1 MDKYDLLVGSYSEF
15 GICKLSFDNGNL
27 TTVLLD
33 DSFKDCSYLYKYNNT
48 IFNVVEGSDF
58 ENSFIVARNLNLS
71 IINSLKSSGFSPCY
85 ISLDKY
91 RHLLYVANYGDGSF
105 GVFSL
110 NSDNS
115 LNKLIFSKTFTAH
128 SRIHCIELSCTND
141 FLFITDL
148 GDNKLFAY
156 RIIFDGEHFDLE
168 LVSEYNFPKSAE
180 PRHFVVKD
188 NDIFLVTENSC
199 ELYHFA
205 LSKDT
210 GIKLL
215 ETVSLLPNNVS
226 NLPNYTGCSIKFNKQ
241 KKLLYTSIRGLDNV
255 CVFSITPTLKLMQTI
270 SCYGNCPRD
279 LLVLDNYLL
288 CANQMSNSI
297 SVFDINKNTG
307 ELILNNIFNIAHPA
321 CIITL

>member
-1 MDKYDLLVGSYSEF
+1 MDKCNLLVGSYSEF

-27 TTVLLD
+27 TNVLLD
-33 DSFKDCSYLYKYNNT
+33 NSFKDCSYLYKYNDT

-58 ENSFIVARNLNLS
+58 ENSFIVARNSDLS
-71 IINSLKSSGFSPCY
+71 IINSINNFGISPCY
-85 ISLDKY
+85 ICLDKK
-91 RHLLYVANYGDGSF
+91 RNLLYTSNYMSGSF
-105 GVFSL
+105 CVFSL

-115 LNKLIFSKTFTAH
+115 LNKLIFSKTFIAH
-128 SRIHCIELSCTND
+128 SHIHCTELSCDEN

-168 LVSEYNFPKSAE
+168 LVSKYDFPENSH

-188 NDIFLVTENSC
+188 NDIFLVTESSC

-205 LSKDT
+205 FLEDS

-241 KKLLYTSIRGLDNV
+241 KSLLYISIRGLDNV
-255 CVFSITPTLKLMQTI
+255 CVLSITPTLKLMQTI

-297 SVFDINKNTG
+297 SIFDINKNTG
-307 ELILNNIFNIAHPA
+307 ELMLNNTFNIKCPA